1 MTGHQKPSGRVMA
14 KESRNDI
21 HTHFQ
26 VELQFGA
33 EIPATAK
40 IEKNNKDTTGAARSD
55 IWCPTALLWV
65 LRLEGTG
72 NGDNVGKY
80 QLTE

>member
-1 MTGHQKPSGRVMA
+1 M
-14 KESRNDI
+14 

-55 IWCPTALLWV
+55 IWCPTALLRV
-65 LRLEGTG
+65 LRLEGMEMGITLQSI
-72 NGDNVGKY
+72 N
-80 QLTE
+80 